1 MFFDVRFLTTF
12 LALALPLASVAS
24 SGVAVDSSVFL
35 QREGS
40 TTGQLIR
47 VQLYQSRSFD
57 ELAEE
62 LGLSLGQLLHF
73 NSALASEEL
82 AKGDWISLPAELEP
96 LLPFS
101 LSLDIG
107 SVMHVDPTRSRLQPH
122 PEDRN
127 SKYQE
132 GDVLLSMKPGTAGL
146 SWPALGQPVAKISD
160 MVFANR
166 WEWPAQGLV
175 TSGYGW
181 RHGRMHAGID
191 IANRIG
197 TPVLAAADGHVQ
209 FASWHNGGYGYM
221 VELLHADG
229 SRSIYAHNS
238 SLQVEKNQYVRQGD
252 VLALMG
258 CTGIC
263 TGPHL
268 HFEIHPDGYGAV
280 DPMIMLPS

>member
-1 MFFDVRFLTTF
+1 MSFDVRFLTAF
-12 LALALPLASVAS
+12 LALSLPLASVAS
-24 SGVAVDSSVFL
+24 SGIAVDSSVFL

-40 TTGQLIR
+40 TTGKLIR

-57 ELAEE
+57 QLAEE
-62 LGLSLGQLLHF
+62 LGIALDQLLHY
-73 NSALASEEL
+73 NGAIASEALAQ
-82 AKGDWISLPAELEP
+82 GDWVSLPAELEP

-107 SVMHVDPTRSRLQPH
+107 SVLHVDPTRSRLQPRL
-122 PEDRN
+122 ED
-127 SKYQE
+127 
-132 GDVLLSMKPGTAGL
+132 DVLLSMRPGTAGL
-146 SWPALGQPVAKISD
+146 SWPALGQPAERVAD

-197 TPVLAAADGHVQ
+197 TPILAAADGYVQ
-209 FASWHNGGYGYM
+209 FASWHGGGYGYM
-221 VELLHADG
+221 VELLHPDG

-238 SLQVEKNQYVRQGD
+238 SLQVEKNQYVRQGE

-258 CTGIC
+258 CTGVC

-268 HFEIHPDGYGAV
+268 HFEIHPDGHGAA
-280 DPMIMLPS
+280 DPLVMLPL